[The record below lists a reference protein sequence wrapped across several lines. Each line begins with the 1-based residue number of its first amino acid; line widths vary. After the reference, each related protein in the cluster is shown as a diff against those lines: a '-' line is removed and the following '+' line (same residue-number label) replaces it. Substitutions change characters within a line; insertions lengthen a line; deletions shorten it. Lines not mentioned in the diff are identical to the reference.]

1 MKIKV
6 KFFASLKEL
15 AQTDSMEVEL
25 PIDILTMEDLRFYL
39 SGLSPALGLALAPTK
54 NIKVAQDL
62 EMVSMDTSISENA
75 EIAFFP
81 PVTGG

>member
-15 AQTDSMEVEL
+15 AQTDSMDVEL
-25 PIDILTMEDLRFYL
+25 PSKVLTMGDLRFYL
-39 SGLSPALGLALAPTK
+39 EGLSPALGLALAPGK

-62 EMVSMDTSISENA
+62 EMVSMDTSIIENA

>member
-1 MKIKV
+1 
-6 KFFASLKEL
+6 
-15 AQTDSMEVEL
+15 
-25 PIDILTMEDLRFYL
+25 
-39 SGLSPALGLALAPTK
+39 LSPAFGLALAPGK

-62 EMVSMDTSISENA
+62 EMVSMDASIIENA